1 VSRARKA
8 DPLVLAVFLI
18 LIVVGVLALSGCA
31 PAVVQT
37 REVEVKVPIIQRCVF
52 PAFEKPQW
60 SMDKVDP
67 KGPRILI
74 VGGRAALSELDQ
86 REAYIQQLEAAI
98 EACRK

>member
-1 VSRARKA
+1 MAMA
-8 DPLVLAVFLI
+8 AVFI
-18 LIVVGVLALSGCA
+18 LIVLIVLGLAGCA
-31 PAVVQT
+31 GPAVVQT
-37 REVEVKVPIIQRCVF
+37 REVEVKVPIVQRCVF